1 MADNLESISYINLGN
16 GNHPIDAVTVG
27 GKTVPDVS
35 NFITKSVNDLTNYYL
50 KSETYT
56 KEEVNGLIGN
66 ILQFHYEIAP
76 SITNVTSPANNV
88 LYLIGP
94 TGQGNDKYEEY
105 VYPDS
110 TKGWTKIGDTS
121 IDLSGYV
128 TTQALNTALAD
139 YTTTTDLTTLLASK
153 ASIES
158 LTLHT
163 GDSGIHVSPTD
174 KANWNNKQDL
184 LIFDTTP
191 TEDSTNPV
199 TSGGVYK
206 AIVDNELVISEHINR
221 MSDKIDEFKDDVDEF
236 KDEYSDDQRVIVT
249 AIDDLND
256 RLVNIED
263 GTREVDDTPTENS
276 ENYVTSGG
284 VYEAIVQTEYVAA
297 MALNDLNTRL
307 STVEESMSGFVDIS
321 TYEDD
326 TRAIAGGFNDLNDRL
341 VDVEASMSSFDNRLS
356 SVEASISNFV
366 DVSSYDDDQ
375 EVVAAA
381 LNYLNNN
388 VSALDDTISNLSTNI
403 SYAIYDLT
411 NAISNCVLVSTYLED
426 EEVIAGTI
434 NELNSKFSTYV
445 SKSLYDDDQE
455 VLVNALNELNTRL
468 VTVEEGMDM
477 SAYVT
482 VSSHESTERVIAMA
496 LNDLDSRLLNAVTV
510 SDLSG
515 FVSLSD
521 YEDDEYVVAT
531 TLNSLGTR
539 ISSLEQ
545 GSASISTRIS
555 NLSDSIENFYF
566 VQGSSSAAGNSSS
579 GSYLSVKW
587 EGTIPN
593 VPAAYDGL
601 KIAYRVAT
609 RTGVATAGVVLS
621 IDGTNYYPVV
631 IQKNTLVTTHYPVGS
646 TVLMVFNSTQTATA
660 YLTAGTKSTVT
671 GCWQI
676 MEYDSNTNT
685 SVYQYGDAGTI
696 TAPEYPILTRYNNTA
711 VNSSGYVNSYTRFN
725 TAATVNTSTGE
736 ISAPSMKVNGVS
748 VATVNDLESKVVNVG
763 GMNLSSSGS
772 FPSGTFNTINQA
784 YSSGKDVVLIYNDG
798 GEYDN
803 VCHAT
808 VMVEDD
814 AYTFFNPNSNE
825 YICIYSDDT
834 YSAWEVFARQQSLNN
849 YIPKSG
855 GTLNPHAQLVITDY
869 GPDMICTITD
879 NLVEVK
885 YTDGGGSAAL
895 TDFGVKIA
903 DDCTSDAYTIYKE
916 STIVRTDTSTSYTI
930 NLPSSSGTIA
940 LTSQIP
946 TVTTTAPSSGS
957 NNNNVPTSQAVYSAI
972 TTALTSVLKYK
983 GTIGTGGTVTSLP
996 ASHAVGDVYV
1006 VSTAGTYAGKSCEVG
1021 DYIICKTAGTSANN
1035 AHWDV
1040 VNGENQVDNKSA
1052 SLAAAGSSVTI
1063 ATIDGTNVTIS
1074 TPSTWTGLTKT
1085 GTITGIS
1092 MNGAS
1097 KGTSGNVDLGVVLTA
1112 VSFNGTAA
1120 TISNGSVSI
1129 SESDPVFSASVAASI
1144 SAADIT
1150 NWNSKTS
1157 NTGTITGIS
1166 MNGASKG
1173 TSGNVNLGTVVTA
1186 ISFNGTAASIS
1197 NGVASI
1203 SATIPADNIY
1213 IIPVTKS
1220 GTSYSTTVTRSDLT
1234 AARQAGKLLFVL
1246 CNNMVM
1252 PLRSFDN
1259 DDYGE
1264 YYFYAVSNSYI
1275 YTMDLVSNGNGN
1287 ISCIYSETA
1296 RIQNVKTI
1304 NSQAVTGTGNLTI
1317 NELPSVSST
1326 DNGKVL
1332 QVVNGAWALVSPA
1345 TITSGSGTP
1354 SNSTGNDGDLYLQTS

>member
-1 MADNLESISYINLGN
+1 
-16 GNHPIDAVTVG
+16 
-27 GKTVPDVS
+27 
-35 NFITKSVNDLTNYYL
+35 
-50 KSETYT
+50 
-56 KEEVNGLIGN
+56 
-66 ILQFHYEIAP
+66 
-76 SITNVTSPANNV
+76 
-88 LYLIGP
+88 
-94 TGQGNDKYEEY
+94 
-105 VYPDS
+105 
-110 TKGWTKIGDTS
+110 
-121 IDLSGYV
+121 
-128 TTQALNTALAD
+128 
-139 YTTTTDLTTLLASK
+139 
-153 ASIES
+153 
-158 LTLHT
+158 
-163 GDSGIHVSPTD
+163 
-174 KANWNNKQDL
+174 
-184 LIFDTTP
+184 
-191 TEDSTNPV
+191 
-199 TSGGVYK
+199 
-206 AIVDNELVISEHINR
+206 
-221 MSDKIDEFKDDVDEF
+221 
-236 KDEYSDDQRVIVT
+236 
-249 AIDDLND
+249 
-256 RLVNIED
+256 
-263 GTREVDDTPTENS
+263 
-276 ENYVTSGG
+276 
-284 VYEAIVQTEYVAA
+284 
-297 MALNDLNTRL
+297 
-307 STVEESMSGFVDIS
+307 
-321 TYEDD
+321 
-326 TRAIAGGFNDLNDRL
+326 
-341 VDVEASMSSFDNRLS
+341 
-356 SVEASISNFV
+356 
-366 DVSSYDDDQ
+366 
-375 EVVAAA
+375 
-381 LNYLNNN
+381 
-388 VSALDDTISNLSTNI
+388 
-403 SYAIYDLT
+403 
-411 NAISNCVLVSTYLED
+411 
-426 EEVIAGTI
+426 
-434 NELNSKFSTYV
+434 
-445 SKSLYDDDQE
+445 
-455 VLVNALNELNTRL
+455 
-468 VTVEEGMDM
+468 
-477 SAYVT
+477 
-482 VSSHESTERVIAMA
+482 
-496 LNDLDSRLLNAVTV
+496 
-510 SDLSG
+510 
-515 FVSLSD
+515 
-521 YEDDEYVVAT
+521 
-531 TLNSLGTR
+531 
-539 ISSLEQ
+539 
-545 GSASISTRIS
+545 
-555 NLSDSIENFYF
+555 
-566 VQGSSSAAGNSSS
+566 
-579 GSYLSVKW
+579 
-587 EGTIPN
+587 
-593 VPAAYDGL
+593 
-601 KIAYRVAT
+601 
-609 RTGVATAGVVLS
+609 
-621 IDGTNYYPVV
+621 
-631 IQKNTLVTTHYPVGS
+631 
-646 TVLMVFNSTQTATA
+646 MVFNSTQTATA

-696 TAPEYPILTRYNNTA
+696 TAPEYPILTRYNDTGVNT
-711 VNSSGYVNSYTRFN
+711 SGYVNSYTRFN

-763 GMNLSSSGS
+763 GMHLGSSGS

-798 GEYDN
+798 DEYDN

-825 YICIYSDDT
+825 YISIYSDDT
-834 YSAWEVFARQQSLNN
+834 YSAWTAFARQQSLNN
-849 YIPKSG
+849 YV
-855 GTLNPHAQLVITDY
+855 Q
-869 GPDMICTITD
+869 
-879 NLVEVK
+879 
-885 YTDGGGSAAL
+885 
-895 TDFGVKIA
+895 
-903 DDCTSDAYTIYKE
+903 TSLI
-916 STIVRTDTSTSYTI
+916 
-930 NLPSSSGTIA
+930 
-940 LTSQIP
+940 
-946 TVTTTAPSSGS
+946 TTTAPSSGS
-957 NNNNVPTSQAVYSAI
+957 TNDTIPTSQAVYSAI

-1006 VSTAGTYAGKSCEVG
+1006 VSTAGTYAGKACEVG

-1287 ISCIYSETA
+1287 ISCYYSETA

-1304 NSQAVTGTGNLTI
+1304 NSQTITGTGNLTI